1 MKTLRSI
8 AAIFLAML
16 VLVSSSSFMVGIH
29 RCGGSVQNIALFTE
43 ADGCPME
50 QQAMPC
56 HKAVRSAC
64 CQDVKVI
71 HEQEEFNAQLDQDQL
86 TAIPVIGA
94 ASFPVL
100 ISVVV
105 PSSEPETFTPY
116 DPPLRAIDR
125 VVTHHVFII

>member
-8 AAIFLAML
+8 AAIFLTML

-64 CQDVKVI
+64 CQDVKVV
-71 HEQEEFNAQLDQDQL
+71 HEQEEFNAQLNQDQL
-86 TAIPVIGA
+86 TTIPALDV

-100 ISVVV
+100 ITVVIP
-105 PSSEPETFTPY
+105 PSTPEAFTPY
-116 DPPLRAIDR
+116 DPPIRAIDR